1 MSTGAT
7 VAIIVIVI
15 VIAVAAFSAA
25 AARRLRLR
33 QRFGPEYDRMVAG
46 QQSQRKAE
54 AELASRER
62 RVRKLDIRPLTAT
75 AHAEYTAR
83 WASIQERFVDQPASA
98 VNEAQQLVT
107 AVLKDR
113 GYPTEGYD
121 QILAD
126 LSVDH
131 ARILEHYRAAHSIS
145 ESAGAGAA
153 STEDLRQ
160 AMIHYRTM
168 FGDLLSD
175 VADTQSPPAAAA
187 ATTPD
192 GAAGAAAPRPGPP
205 ASVPGGEPDGETGAT
220 ARQPP
225 LPPNPIPPRPAAR
238 PATSG
243 GPDHQVSKAEGGGG
257 HGFRFPRI

>member
-7 VAIIVIVI
+7 VAIIVVIVI
-15 VIAVAAFSAA
+15 IIAVAAFSAV
-25 AARRLRLR
+25 AARRRRLR
-33 QRFGPEYDRMVAG
+33 QRFGPEYDRMVVD

-107 AVLKDR
+107 AVLQDR

-145 ESAGAGAA
+145 ESAAAGAA

-175 VADTQSPPAAAA
+175 VADTQPSPAEADGA
-187 ATTPD
+187 TPD
-192 GAAGAAAPRPGPP
+192 GAAAGAAAPRPGP
-205 ASVPGGEPDGETGAT
+205 ASVPGGEPDGEAVADGEAT
-220 ARQPP
+220 AA
-225 LPPNPIPPRPAAR
+225 PAESD
-238 PATSG
+238 PAVAGDRAS
-243 GPDHQVSKAEGGGG
+243 DIRRS
-257 HGFRFPRI
+257 

>member
-7 VAIIVIVI
+7 VAIIVVIVI
-15 VIAVAAFSAA
+15 VIAVAAFGAA
-25 AARRLRLR
+25 AARRRRLR

-46 QQSQRKAE
+46 QQSQRKAQ

-62 RVRKLDIRPLTAT
+62 RVRKLDIRPLTAP
-75 AHAEYTAR
+75 AVADYTAQ
-83 WASIQERFVDQPASA
+83 WASIQECFVDQPASA

-131 ARILEHYRAAHSIS
+131 ARILEHYRAAHSVS
-145 ESAGAGAA
+145 ESAAAGPA

-175 VADTQSPPAAAA
+175 VADAQPSPAEAAA
-187 ATTPD
+187 ATPD
-192 GAAGAAAPRPGPP
+192 GATAEAAAPRPGRA
-205 ASVPGGEPDGETGAT
+205 ASVPGGGPDGQTVADGEAT
-220 ARQPP
+220 AAPAESD
-225 LPPNPIPPRPAAR
+225 PAA
-238 PATSG
+238 AG
-243 GPDHQVSKAEGGGG
+243 GRAGDIRRS
-257 HGFRFPRI
+257 